1 MDMEGRKYSLFGQ
14 CVTLVHDPA
23 GQFIQPEKRKTMSC
37 AVLSLCLDCRYS
49 EKLNLEGESTIAFR
63 QLACTFLAFTK
74 SSQGLSRSIFETDRG

>member
-1 MDMEGRKYSLFGQ
+1 MRRSSPAPNGYCVASLTQGAGQVCLDMEGRKYSLFGQ

-49 EKLNLEGESTIAFR
+49 EKLNLEGESTIAF
-63 QLACTFLAFTK
+63 
-74 SSQGLSRSIFETDRG
+74 